1 MLSDRLNDLS
11 LLNSAAEADWHNAL
25 YMEHS
30 LSPVSSR
37 LLGDDHCSLMLPA
50 TRGYVPKGG
59 GLTRAEVLTTIGLVA
74 PNRLQ
79 QVHRIALM
87 LQGLNALTVLA
98 ADATPTQ

>member
-1 MLSDRLNDLS
+1 MVLRTMLSDRLNDLS

-59 GLTRAEVLTTIGLVA
+59 GLRRLWKTRAIRAKISL
-74 PNRLQ
+74 
-79 QVHRIALM
+79 
-87 LQGLNALTVLA
+87 
-98 ADATPTQ
+98 